1 MSASPLLFHS
11 QAALEVEEA
20 LAWYREQ
27 SPTAEERFLA
37 DFQHAVEQVASA
49 PRRWPRFRAS
59 TRRYVFRRFP
69 YSLIYKMSGST
80 IRVLAVAHD
89 RRRASYWTSR
99 LRTD

>member
-1 MSASPLLFHS
+1 MSASPLVFHP

-27 SPTAEERFLA
+27 SLTAEERFLA
-37 DFQHAVEQVASA
+37 DFHHAVEQVVSA
-49 PRRWPRFRAS
+49 PRRWPRYRES

-69 YSLIYKMSGST
+69 YSLIYKMSGAV

-89 RRRASYWTSR
+89 RRRASYWASR